1 MKTSKRKRK
10 KEDSQTK
17 PRPFEPT
24 IFELSR
30 PGRRGLRMD
39 DGAFPNVSK
48 EIPTAL
54 QRHLDLD
61 LPEISEPEVIR
72 HFVRLS
78 RANYH
83 LDLGIYPLGS
93 CTMKHNP
100 RAHERLARLPGF
112 TDIHPLQPASTVQGA
127 LRLMKAL
134 EDALQAITGMDAVT
148 LQPAAGAQGELTA
161 LLMIRKYHTDRGNPR
176 KIVLVPDSA
185 HGTNPA
191 STTLAGYTSVSI
203 PSTPQGLVDLKALK
217 THLNDDVAALMIT
230 NPNTLGLFE
239 VHIRDIVEA
248 VHEVGALVY
257 MDGANLNAMLGYVRP
272 GDIGVD
278 AMHLNLHKTFSTP
291 HGGGG
296 PGAGPVAVKRHLEP
310 YLPLPRIVEDE
321 KGNFRLS
328 FEGPSSIGK
337 VLGFWGHFLVM
348 VRAYAYIRRLGPEG
362 MREVAENAVLNANY
376 LAYLLQDLEQASDLP
391 PMHEFV
397 VSLQKVKKETGV
409 RALDIAKRMLDYGVY
424 APTVYFPLV
433 VPEAFMIE
441 PTETETKETLEHFA
455 NVLHKVIQE
464 AYEQP
469 DVVKQAPHTTPV
481 RRLNEAKAAR
491 ELTIRE

>member
-1 MKTSKRKRK
+1 MKTSRTKG
-10 KEDSQTK
+10 KET
-17 PRPFEPT
+17 PEPFEPT

-30 PGRRGLRMD
+30 PGRRGLEMD
-39 DGAFPNVSK
+39 DGAFAEVPK

-54 QRHLDLD
+54 QRHLELR
-61 LPEISEPEVIR
+61 LPEVSEPEVVR

-100 RAHERLARLPGF
+100 RVNERLARLPGF
-112 TDIHPLQPASTVQGA
+112 LNLHPLQPASTVQGA

-134 EDALQAITGMDAVT
+134 EEALVAITGMDAAS

-161 LLMIRKYHTDRGNPR
+161 LLMIRRYHADRGNPR
-176 KIVLVPDSA
+176 KVVLVPDSA

-191 STTLAGYTSVSI
+191 STTLAGYESVSV
-203 PSTPQGLVDLKALK
+203 PSTPEGLVDLKALRER
-217 THLNDDVAALMIT
+217 LNEDVAALMIT

-239 VHIRDIVEA
+239 VEIREIVEA
-248 VHEVGALVY
+248 VHGVGALVY
-257 MDGANLNAMLGYVRP
+257 MDGANLNAILGYVRP

-278 AMHLNLHKTFSTP
+278 AMHINLHKTFSTP

-296 PGAGPVAVKRHLEP
+296 PGAGPVVVKAHLAP
-310 YLPLPRIVEDE
+310 YLPLPRIVEEED
-321 KGNFRLS
+321 GSLRLS
-328 FEGPSSIGK
+328 FEGYPASIGK

-362 MREVAENAVLNANY
+362 LKEVAENAVLNANY
-376 LAYLLQDLEQASDLP
+376 LFHLIRDLFEPASPLP

-397 VSLQKVKKETGV
+397 VSLSRLKKETGV
-409 RALDIAKRMLDYGVY
+409 RAIDVAKRLLDYGVY
-424 APTVYFPLV
+424 APTVYFPLI
-433 VPEAFMIE
+433 VPEAFMVE
-441 PTETETKETLEHFA
+441 PTETETRETLERFA
-455 NVLHKVIQE
+455 QILREVVRE
-464 AYEQP
+464 ARERP
-469 DVVKQAPHTTPV
+469 EVVKEAPHTTPV
-481 RRLNEAKAAR
+481 RRLNEARAAR
-491 ELTIRE
+491 ELVIRE